1 MTVPEPSAV
10 TIRPMR
16 EDDWPA
22 VQEIYREGIA
32 TGHATFEAEPP
43 GWEQF
48 NNRRLP
54 RRRLVA
60 VGRRHP
66 IARMTHGPSTGRW
79 RDTILIERRS
89 PAI

>member
-10 TIRPMR
+10 TIRPMHD
-16 EDDWPA
+16 EDWPA

-32 TGHATFEAEPP
+32 TG
-43 GWEQF
+43 Q
-48 NNRRLP
+48 
-54 RRRLVA
+54 
-60 VGRRHP
+60 
-66 IARMTHGPSTGRW
+66 W